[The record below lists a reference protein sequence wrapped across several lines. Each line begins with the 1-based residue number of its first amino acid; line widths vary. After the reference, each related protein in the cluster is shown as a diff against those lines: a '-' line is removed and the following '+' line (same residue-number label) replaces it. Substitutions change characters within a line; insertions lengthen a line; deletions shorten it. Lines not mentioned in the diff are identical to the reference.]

1 MNLQLREADWAAN
14 GPIDAP
20 PPARPARRRYRTAI
34 LAGVVAILS
43 VGGGAFWIWYT
54 TMCGSCAPPIT
65 CAKHCVHPI
74 ERQQYLDPYGVIAPK
89 VPDRLIQP
97 TDPAPQIH

>member
-20 PPARPARRRYRTAI
+20 PPARPARRRYRIAI
-34 LAGVVAILS
+34 LAGVAILS
-43 VGGGAFWIWYT
+43 VGGGAFWVWYT
-54 TMCGSCAPPIT
+54 TMCGDCGPPIT
-65 CAKHCVHPI
+65 CAKRCVHPI

-97 TDPAPQIH
+97 TGPAPQNH